1 MGNMFSNTLVEMV
14 NKCKNDS
21 EEDGCDKTMTVDGKK
36 VRISI
41 VDLQNIK
48 DGMETEVQHLYD
60 SDDIY
65 DEMNYLIKLKK
76 NNNCDG
82 QLNIEYKCGVPEA
95 AADTTADTTTDATA
109 DTTTDATTDAA
120 ADTTTD
126 ATTDAAAT
134 DTTTAA
140 DTTADTTTDATTD
153 AAADTTADATTDSQE
168 GFINSMNNKE
178 CILLV
183 VILFTLWIY
192 RKKILKILK

>member
-14 NKCKNDS
+14 NKCENDS

-41 VDLQNIK
+41 VDLQDTK
-48 DGMETEVQHLYD
+48 DGMETEVQHLYV

-82 QLNIEYKCGVPEA
+82 QLNIEYKCGVPDDIDDSA
-95 AADTTADTTTDATA
+95 DTNDDTADTTADATADATA

-120 ADTTTD
+120 T
-126 ATTDAAAT
+126 
-134 DTTTAA
+134 
-140 DTTADTTTDATTD
+140 
-153 AAADTTADATTDSQE
+153 ATTDSQE
-168 GFINSMNNKE
+168 GFTNNIDNR

-183 VILFTLWIY
+183 LIIFTLWIY

>member
-14 NKCKNDS
+14 NKCENDS

-41 VDLQNIK
+41 VDLQDTK
-48 DGMETEVQHLYD
+48 DGMETEVQHLYV

-82 QLNIEYKCGVPEA
+82 QLNIEYKCGVPDDIDDSADTNDDTAETTA
-95 AADTTADTTTDATA
+95 DATADTTADATADPTADATADATAAATA

-120 ADTTTD
+120 T
-126 ATTDAAAT
+126 
-134 DTTTAA
+134 
-140 DTTADTTTDATTD
+140 
-153 AAADTTADATTDSQE
+153 ATTDSQE
-168 GFINSMNNKE
+168 GFTNNIDNR

-183 VILFTLWIY
+183 LIIFTLWIY

>member
-14 NKCKNDS
+14 NKCENDS

-36 VRISI
+36 VHISI
-41 VDLQNIK
+41 VDLQDTK

-76 NNNCDG
+76 NDNCDG
-82 QLNIEYKCGVPEA
+82 LLNIEYKCGVPDDIDDSA
-95 AADTTADTTTDATA
+95 DTNDDTADTTADATA
-109 DTTTDATTDAA
+109 DATTDAA
-120 ADTTTD
+120 T
-126 ATTDAAAT
+126 
-134 DTTTAA
+134 
-140 DTTADTTTDATTD
+140 
-153 AAADTTADATTDSQE
+153 ATTDSQE
-168 GFINSMNNKE
+168 GFTNNIDNR

-183 VILFTLWIY
+183 LILFTLWIY

>member
-41 VDLQNIK
+41 VDLQDIK
-48 DGMETEVQHLYD
+48 DGMEKEVQHLYD

-76 NNNCDG
+76 NDNCDG
-82 QLNIEYKCGVPEA
+82 LLNIEYKCGVPDDIDDSA
-95 AADTTADTTTDATA
+95 DTNDDTADTTADATA
-109 DTTTDATTDAA
+109 DATTDAA
-120 ADTTTD
+120 T
-126 ATTDAAAT
+126 
-134 DTTTAA
+134 
-140 DTTADTTTDATTD
+140 
-153 AAADTTADATTDSQE
+153 ATTDSQE
-168 GFINSMNNKE
+168 GFTNNIDNR

-183 VILFTLWIY
+183 LILFTLWIY